1 MNRLILTIVCFAVAL
16 GLGLGVLLPK
26 YQRFELSQAG
36 IEKKDI
42 ELQYKK
48 EKISQLR
55 TISGELKE
63 NQESLSK
70 ILTALPVTPSVP
82 SLFNFL
88 QRTSSETG
96 LVLENIDLGGIAP
109 LEESSELKA
118 TRIKLQVAGSYS
130 AFKDFLSALENSA
143 RIFEVKSISFSA
155 PKEGEKSFSFSLSII
170 TYSY

>member
-16 GLGLGVLLPK
+16 SLGFGVLLPK
-26 YQRFELSQAG
+26 YQRFELSQTG

-42 ELQYKK
+42 ELQYKE

-70 ILTALPVTPSVP
+70 ILTALPTTPSVP

-96 LVLENIDLGGIAP
+96 LVLESIDLSGIVP

-118 TRIKLQVAGSYS
+118 IQIKLQVVGSYS

-155 PKEGEKSFSFSLSII
+155 PREGGKSFSFSLSII
-170 TYSY
+170 AHSY

>member
-1 MNRLILTIVCFAVAL
+1 MNRLTLTIVCFAVTL
-16 GLGLGVLLPK
+16 GLGIGVLLPK
-26 YQRFELSQAG
+26 YQRFELSQTG

-42 ELQYKK
+42 ELQYKE

-70 ILTALPVTPSVP
+70 ILTALPTTPSVP
-82 SLFNFL
+82 SMFNFL

-96 LVLENIDLGGIAP
+96 LVLESIGLSGIVT

-118 TRIKLQVAGSYS
+118 IQIKLQVVGSYS

-155 PKEGEKSFSFSLSII
+155 PKEGGKSFSFNLSII
-170 TYSY
+170 AHSY